1 MKKLLL
7 TIAMLVS
14 LFANATNAEEN
25 KVTTWLQTEWND
37 IVEFQK
43 VNWQEGKEQLA
54 NNKLQ
59 IQTLFQ
65 KVRNYVS
72 QN

>member
-43 VNWQEGKEQLA
+43 VNWQEGKEQLV

>member
-1 MKKLLL
+1 
-7 TIAMLVS
+7 MLVS
-14 LFANATNAEEN
+14 LYANATNAEEN
-25 KVTTWLQTEWND
+25 KVTTWLQNEWTE

-43 VNWQEGKEQLA
+43 VNWQEGKDQLA

-59 IQTLFQ
+59 IQTLFK
-65 KVRNYVS
+65 KVKGYVS

>member
-43 VNWQEGKEQLA
+43 VNWQEGKEQLT

>member
-1 MKKLLL
+1 MKKLLIL
-7 TIAMLVS
+7 TAMLVS
-14 LFANATNAEEN
+14 LYANATNAEEN
-25 KVTTWLQTEWND
+25 KVTTWLQNEWTE

-43 VNWQEGKEQLA
+43 VNWQEGKDQLA

-59 IQTLFQ
+59 IQTLFK
-65 KVRNYVS
+65 KVKGYVS